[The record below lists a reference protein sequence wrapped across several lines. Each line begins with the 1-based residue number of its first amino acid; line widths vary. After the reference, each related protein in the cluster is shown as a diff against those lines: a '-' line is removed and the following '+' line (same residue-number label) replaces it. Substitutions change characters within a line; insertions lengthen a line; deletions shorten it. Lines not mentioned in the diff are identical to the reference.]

1 MVHTS
6 IEFAYARREKTEKKQ
21 AEEGQGRGREM
32 ERCLSIYSEAKAYA
46 VRAVN

>member
-6 IEFAYARREKTEKKQ
+6 IEFAYARREKTENKQ
-21 AEEGQGRGREM
+21 AEEGQDRK
-32 ERCLSIYSEAKAYA
+32 RCLSIYSEAKAYA